1 MSGIFNPG
9 VFNHG
14 LFNVGTDAELGIGLG
29 FASRAPLVDFVL
41 PAPSFPRRLV
51 EVYRPTAPAEDT
63 IPSEMKEL
71 TELFRLYTAA
81 SRSLRTNP

>member
-51 EVYRPTAPAEDT
+51 EVYRPVDEKPEE
-63 IPSEMKEL
+63 IPSEMAEL
-71 TELFRLYTAA
+71 VALVRLYAVA
-81 SRSLRTNP
+81 SRSLRH